1 MRKCLLAVQ
10 GPLQFMAGLIAME
23 WYGQVM
29 HESSDSEVVL
39 LMYDF
44 LVPLEVEKHL
54 EEAIRS
60 LTGIRQWKKIIF
72 ISAMEMSRI
81 MRRKYSESVHQLRSI
96 LGEPSFDE
104 IFLMRDYAG
113 AGSPLILNAYPD
125 AAKITYGD
133 SFGLVGNESELCF
146 HWSWSLK
153 SVNIYLMAFV
163 RKVLFGGPKRFDFD
177 TAVLT
182 IPVDWSGSYLNDI
195 PLLVPNREFALARLK
210 ECCAQLPRL
219 SAYCNN
225 LLEGAHNPCLFI
237 LSTLFQSG
245 LMSIENE
252 IALYI
257 SIIRQTAPRGST
269 IILKPHPRSNM
280 TILATVVNAV
290 EAEYRVKVI
299 DYSQFSRIPI
309 ELWISMITEC
319 TIVAIYSTCCVNL
332 SYLYGKEVILPLNE
346 SNIKQYV
353 YPEWIESVTKGNT
366 MNLES
371 MNRLK
376 EWDRKS
382 VLWKAT
388 KRNL

>member
-1 MRKCLLAVQ
+1 
-10 GPLQFMAGLIAME
+10 
-23 WYGQVM
+23 
-29 HESSDSEVVL
+29 
-39 LMYDF
+39 
-44 LVPLEVEKHL
+44 
-54 EEAIRS
+54 
-60 LTGIRQWKKIIF
+60 
-72 ISAMEMSRI
+72 
-81 MRRKYSESVHQLRSI
+81 
-96 LGEPSFDE
+96 
-104 IFLMRDYAG
+104 
-113 AGSPLILNAYPD
+113 
-125 AAKITYGD
+125 
-133 SFGLVGNESELCF
+133 
-146 HWSWSLK
+146 
-153 SVNIYLMAFV
+153 
-163 RKVLFGGPKRFDFD
+163 
-177 TAVLT
+177 
-182 IPVDWSGSYLNDI
+182 
-195 PLLVPNREFALARLK
+195 
-210 ECCAQLPRL
+210 
-219 SAYCNN
+219 
-225 LLEGAHNPCLFI
+225 
-237 LSTLFQSG
+237 
-245 LMSIENE
+245 MSIENE